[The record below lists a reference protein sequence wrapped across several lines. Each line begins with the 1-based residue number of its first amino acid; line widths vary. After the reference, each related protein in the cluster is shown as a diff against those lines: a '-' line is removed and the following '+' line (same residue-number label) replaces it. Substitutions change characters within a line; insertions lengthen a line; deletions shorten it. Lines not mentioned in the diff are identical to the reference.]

1 MNFKQVLP
9 FYKTKKWIAKRDVI
23 LRRDEY
29 LCQYNKR
36 FGKPVAANTVHHIY
50 PLEDY
55 PQYKWC
61 SWNLISLSNE
71 AHNKM
76 HDRTTGKLTELGEM
90 LKNKTIP
97 PT

>member
-1 MNFKQVLP
+1 MKSKQVLP
-9 FYKTKKWIAKRDVI
+9 FYKDSRWIAKRDVI

-29 LCQYNKR
+29 LCQYSKR
-36 FGKPVAANTVHHIY
+36 FGKTVTANTVHHIY
-50 PLEDY
+50 PIEDY
-55 PQYKWC
+55 PEYKWC
-61 SWNLISLSNE
+61 TWNLISLSTE

-76 HDRTTGKLTELGEM
+76 HDRTTGKLTEIGEM